1 MLLTSFFWG
10 QLTQLIWILIIYR
23 KFCYDFTMNTK
34 INKFGKPSSKRARR
48 IPADTGEMHISLVSP
63 AAKKARFTEGK
74 PAEVAMT
81 VKFGSVTVKVHPPHK
96 AEVERNVKA
105 GQSALARARET
116 LIKSGIKMKIA
127 KGVPIFHADAKLP
140 GQLVRR
146 LDGKS
151 ESGMFVNGKFKFCM

>member
-1 MLLTSFFWG
+1 M
-10 QLTQLIWILIIYR
+10 
-23 KFCYDFTMNTK
+23 TMNTK
-34 INKFGKPSSKRARR
+34 INKFVKPASKRARR

-63 AAKKARFTEGK
+63 AAKKASFTEGK

-151 ESGMFVNGKFKFCM
+151 ESGVFVKGKFKVCM